1 MPDWQAFISGQSI
14 QSHDTEPD
22 AGDIV
27 QHVTLDALIHTEH
40 DDIPDLLCNSLSDIL
55 QYNMKDIQDT
65 LLKLQKDTLLLV
77 HRKLAAKIVTMFPIY
92 NNKRL
97 KSRMVKNTLVPDIY
111 NMGISLVEQTPT
123 KDLEKMFAEY
133 NTTKTDDWDAGDD
146 SPFDHVEIAQLIT
159 TVSNLQIKLVAIEAE
174 LIVLRKDKSE
184 REPCHCKCA
193 SVTITPTRD
202 MSVTIEAP
210 TPRADLVIMN
220 TEPIVNNNTDVI
232 SSSDSEC
239 DLANL
244 SQFEIPAKYRKKI
257 SKLKKR
263 ADHANTPSTIQA
275 VSVSAEVTDNKRP
288 AAKPTHSIAAVITQ
302 QTQPVDTKLRAAE
315 HSSNSTKCYI
325 YVGKVHPSSTPDAIS
340 AQLIGMGVQC
350 QKGLLHGVPMLVGSP
365 IR

>member
-1 MPDWQAFISGQSI
+1 
-14 QSHDTEPD
+14 
-22 AGDIV
+22 
-27 QHVTLDALIHTEH
+27 
-40 DDIPDLLCNSLSDIL
+40 
-55 QYNMKDIQDT
+55 
-65 LLKLQKDTLLLV
+65 
-77 HRKLAAKIVTMFPIY
+77 
-92 NNKRL
+92 
-97 KSRMVKNTLVPDIY
+97 
-111 NMGISLVEQTPT
+111 
-123 KDLEKMFAEY
+123 
-133 NTTKTDDWDAGDD
+133 
-146 SPFDHVEIAQLIT
+146 VEIAQLIT

-350 QKGLLHGVPMLVGSP
+350 QKGNIESLTRSTNASWKSYKVAIPHDRQDVVLNPTNWPAGLVVRPFRASQGRAKSSRP
-365 IR
+365 STHSNQRRNYHQSFTGGQKRNWYS